1 MHARQIKYLPSLQN
15 EQVEWGRV
23 IVMIIIILLLPPF
36 IGLPITIANIANKKN
51 ASKTQYYTF
60 FVCIA
65 LYFSAINAT
74 KVPSGDQIQYLVA
87 YQNVPKLGFLK
98 SLIYIYGADFYSNVS
113 KTTISGEFM
122 NGVYNYIGYYLT
134 LGYYPLFAVLLTF
147 VDYMLIFLGLY
158 QFCRSLRK
166 PHIPIVCGAITISFF
181 YLFFNYTLQIQKQFL
196 AQSIMM
202 YVLGNYAYHGRM
214 YKKDWIIAICA
225 VFTHAATLLFIP
237 FLLFKPLH
245 RPLSKNGLIMM
256 GIVFAVMVIS
266 GPQMASSVTSDSNSA
281 LTYGVNRLAQS
292 ETNNDTQE
300 SALVLSQIL
309 VIALPMA
316 VIIGRKLWIERK
328 TLSNS
333 NAFMLNITMLLLLTI
348 AAMFKQPLAQY
359 RYFMMLLAFMPFIY
373 PFAFNNINKRDK
385 LLKIIAVV
393 MIIWFYYQFE
403 KIVWTYAAEWE
414 IIVKSPLVLIAD
426 NYYTY

>member
-1 MHARQIKYLPSLQN
+1 MLKRTTSRYLNRNRIK
-15 EQVEWGRV
+15 WA
-23 IVMIIIILLLPPF
+23 ILLPEVLLFLILPP
-36 IGLPITIANIANKKN
+36 IISLPNVVYKIWSNLNT
-51 ASKTQYYTF
+51 SKTQYLTF
-60 FVCIA
+60 MFCIA
-65 LYFSAINAT
+65 AYFAAINAT
-74 KVPSGDQIQYLVA
+74 KEPDGDQVQYYYA
-87 YQNVPKLGFLK
+87 YKNTPQQGFIG
-98 SLIYIYGADFYSNVS
+98 SLINIYGLRYSWQEER
-113 KTTISGEFM
+113 TQISGEFM
-122 NGVYNYIGYYLT
+122 NGVYNYVGYYLT
-134 LGYYPLFAVLLTF
+134 FGYYPLFAALLTF
-147 VDYMLIFLGLY
+147 ANYMLIFLGLY

-166 PHIPIVCGAITISFF
+166 PHIPIVCGIITISFF

-202 YVLGNYAYHGRM
+202 YVLGNYAYRGQM
-214 YKKDWIIAICA
+214 YKKDWIIAACA

-256 GIVFAVMVIS
+256 GIVFVVMIIS

-328 TLSNS
+328 TISNS
-333 NAFMLNITMLLLLTI
+333 SAFMLNITMLLLLTI

-414 IIVKSPLVLIAD
+414 IIVKSPLLLIAD